1 MKIQLPEKLSV
12 LSEEGDKMI
21 LELSPLYPGYGV
33 TIGNAL
39 RRVLLS
45 SIGGAAITTVKIKG
59 VSHEFSS
66 IEGVLENTIEIIM
79 NIKKIRL
86 KSFSNEPVTM
96 NLKISGEKEV
106 RAKDIKTSPD
116 VEIINKG
123 LLIATLT
130 DKKAE
135 LEIELT
141 AERGIGY
148 VPIEQRQK
156 EKISVGTIAIDAL
169 FSPVKNANFT
179 VENIRVGQRTDY
191 NKLVFEVET
200 DGIISPREAILQGL
214 DIMSKHFEVIVQEL
228 GNNGQVGNNGRELSS
243 DIKETS
249 PAIEGSEETEGKS
262 AKKPRKKRRNR
273 DRFQEI

>member
-1 MKIQLPEKLSV
+1 MTIQMPDKLSV
-12 LSEEGDKMI
+12 LAEKDNKI
-21 LELSPLYPGYGV
+21 TFELSPLYPGYGV
-33 TIGNAL
+33 TVGNSL

-66 IEGVLENTIEIIM
+66 IEGVLENVIEIIM

-86 KSFSNEPVTM
+86 KSFSDESVTM
-96 NLKISGEKEV
+96 ELKVSGEKEV
-106 RAKDIKTSPD
+106 RAKDIKTHQD
-116 VEIINKG
+116 VEIITKDQ
-123 LLIATLT
+123 LIATLT

-135 LEIELT
+135 LEIEFT
-141 AERGIGY
+141 AEKGIGY

-169 FSPVKNANFT
+169 FSPVKNTNFT

-191 NKLVFEVET
+191 NKLIFEVET

-214 DIMSKHFEVIVQEL
+214 DIMSKHLETI
-228 GNNGQVGNNGRELSS
+228 GRELG
-243 DIKETS
+243 D
-249 PAIEGSEETEGKS
+249 G
-262 AKKPRKKRRNR
+262 AKKILSVETKTADSENSTTELTEENSKKARKKAKN
-273 DRFQEI
+273 